1 MAKFIVS
8 CTLLLAVALAAQ
20 KDTIQDLGAVQM
32 IQDDSSMGDDV
43 VYRISFRTQFDS
55 DPAKTASKGTFTIKI
70 TGTDGDTGDLT
81 LVSHPGYVC
90 NAKSD
95 AECFPGIDGTV
106 LDDPDGDRVCA
117 CDPAA
122 SGYDEDDAK
131 WEAKA
136 GLAQSTNLKAADVGE
151 ITGVTITS
159 DAAETD
165 SWTPVF
171 LKVNMNDMA
180 SGLGNGIYYM
190 DIGKAIDSANSYD
203 VTTTATD
210 ADGNTLDMTNM
221 ASHNS
226 GIIKCEAA
234 ACEEKMEK
242 KLKATN

>member
-1 MAKFIVS
+1 MGYLTRDMAKFIA
-8 CTLLLAVALAAQ
+8 CCALLLAVALAAQ

-32 IQDDSSMGDDV
+32 IQDDSSMGADV
-43 VYRISFRTQFDS
+43 VYRLSFRTQFDS
-55 DPAKTASKGTFTIKI
+55 DPA
-70 TGTDGDTGDLT
+70 
-81 LVSHPGYVC
+81 
-90 NAKSD
+90 
-95 AECFPGIDGTV
+95 
-106 LDDPDGDRVCA
+106 
-117 CDPAA
+117 A
-122 SGYDEDDAK
+122 SGYNEGDAK

-136 GLAQSTNLKAADVGE
+136 GLAQKMNLKAADVGE

-159 DAAETD
+159 DAAATD

-190 DIGKAIDSANSYD
+190 DIGKAIDSGTSYT
-203 VTTTATD
+203 VTTTTTD
-210 ADGNTLDMTNM
+210 TDGNKPEMTNM